1 MRLPFFVAFGLV
13 AAGCSST
20 KAPVLPSSSG
30 QTAYALHYETDLTSA
45 TKALGDGATREKT
58 LSTGFA
64 AHVDELRKPDWQ
76 QVGAIVDDSDEAGKS
91 AGFADAEAEAS
102 AVKSFWDSEKGD
114 ITARVAGGASQSMK
128 QSGCAADVSG
138 PISFSLN
145 DAITKQLQKKLRAK
159 NEAFVILERYKGSLG
174 PQNVAVLEKLADE
187 VSEASYI
194 VHVQMLRQQDSLKR
208 IAAERND
215 VKKTLD
221 RFIEEENA
229 FQKESGRA
237 EADKKASQD
246 RVTAATKQKAELD
259 GLGEQA
265 EAASKDADKTVD
277 AAKKDYEEALK
288 ALKNKID
295 EKKKSEPTSDKDRRP
310 PPPPAAPAAK
320 PGPKPEKPPAES
332 NELNP

>member
-1 MRLPFFVAFGLV
+1 
-13 AAGCSST
+13 
-20 KAPVLPSSSG
+20 
-30 QTAYALHYETDLTSA
+30 
-45 TKALGDGATREKT
+45 
-58 LSTGFA
+58 
-64 AHVDELRKPDWQ
+64 
-76 QVGAIVDDSDEAGKS
+76 
-91 AGFADAEAEAS
+91 
-102 AVKSFWDSEKGD
+102 
-114 ITARVAGGASQSMK
+114 
-128 QSGCAADVSG
+128 
-138 PISFSLN
+138 
-145 DAITKQLQKKLRAK
+145 
-159 NEAFVILERYKGSLG
+159 
-174 PQNVAVLEKLADE
+174 
-187 VSEASYI
+187 
-194 VHVQMLRQQDSLKR
+194 MLRQQDSLKR

-310 PPPPAAPAAK
+310 PPPPAAPAPK